1 MSFPPG
7 TEMFQF
13 PGFASLVL
21 CIQTKITLSNPDT
34 IATGVAIISGS
45 VELGFPIQKFR
56 AQRLFAPPPDLSQR
70 TTSFIASVRQGIH

>member
-21 CIQTKITLSNPDT
+21 CIQTKITRQ
-34 IATGVAIISGS
+34 IS
-45 VELGFPIQKFR
+45 
-56 AQRLFAPPPDLSQR
+56 D
-70 TTSFIASVRQGIH
+70 ASLMLE

>member
-21 CIQTKITLSNPDT
+21 CIQTKITRP
-34 IATGVAIISGS
+34 ISDANMTKVRKAS
-45 VELGFPIQKFR
+45 ELVKLGFPIQR
-56 AQRLFAPPPDLSQR
+56 SRGQRLFAPHPGFSQR

>member
-21 CIQTKITLSNPDT
+21 CIQTKITLSNSDT
-34 IATGVAIISGS
+34 I
-45 VELGFPIQKFR
+45 PN
-56 AQRLFAPPPDLSQR
+56 LSSEEYQNL
-70 TTSFIASVRQGIH
+70 